1 MNIENSGVLAKLFK
15 SEAGGSS
22 LLSGAKGAEGFSE
35 AFKEQLEQ
43 LIGIDAEALIAQQQK
58 QGLTGAQILASLTGK
73 ELPEGMMDID
83 LEQTLSALTEVLE
96 HIEMVGADSEA
107 VLTGQLSE
115 ESIVEIKQLLES
127 IDNAKGLADI
137 KQILA
142 SEENTEAL
150 QNIVKLVDGEM
161 DELKHGLETGT
172 QGAAV
177 LASLLKQSPAPL
189 LKQSQA
195 SEHSQTEHSAAISKN
210 SEHSPIIS
218 THADGEELSKLKVV
232 IGQGTKQVLSQLD
245 KNEQGKAVTNSQN
258 PSSTSLSSN
267 ASLLDKEPDNIP
279 FDKEAFAAK
288 ISKTN
293 EMIEAAKQGKLEV
306 AEANQSKSGDEHSVS
321 KLVLNMLPEN
331 RSSVAA
337 NNKVEIPAMNQPVN
351 SPGWNKELGEKVV
364 WMFNKTIPSAEVRLN
379 PQHLGPISIKLDVSQ
394 DQASIAFTAQN
405 AVVKEALEQALPKL
419 REMLS
424 TQQLNLTEVTV
435 NQHQSPDQGQSRGF
449 DRMAQEE
456 RQGQNQGNQTNVA
469 DSGDVADDLANEID
483 SGRAVAS
490 NGLLS
495 IYA

>member
-15 SEAGGSS
+15 SEAGASS
-22 LLSGAKGAEGFSE
+22 LLSGTKGAEGFSE

-43 LIGIDAEALIAQQQK
+43 LTGIDAEALIAQQQK

-83 LEQTLSALTEVLE
+83 LEQTLAALTEVLE
-96 HIEMVGADSEA
+96 HIEMAAADSEA
-107 VLTGQLSE
+107 ALTAELSE
-115 ESIVEIKQLLES
+115 ENIAEIKQLLVS

-137 KQILA
+137 KQMLA

-150 QNIVKLVDGEM
+150 QNIVKLVNGEI
-161 DELKHGLETGT
+161 DELEHGLEKDT
-172 QGAAV
+172 QGAAL
-177 LASLLKQSPAPL
+177 LASLLKQS
-189 LKQSQA
+189 QSSEQPQ
-195 SEHSQTEHSAAISKN
+195 SEHSGAFSKN
-210 SEHSPIIS
+210 SEGSPGIS
-218 THADGEELSKLKVV
+218 THVDGEELSKLKVA
-232 IGQGTKQVLSQLD
+232 IGQGAKQVLSQLD
-245 KNEQGKAVTNSQN
+245 NNEQGKAVMSTQN
-258 PSSTSLSSN
+258 QATASLSSN
-267 ASLLDKEPDNIP
+267 ASLLDKEPDNMP
-279 FDKEAFAAK
+279 FDKDAFAAK

-293 EMIEAAKQGKLEV
+293 EMIAAAKQGKLEIT
-306 AEANQSKSGDEHSVS
+306 EASLPKSSEEHSVS

-379 PQHLGPISIKLDVSQ
+379 PQHLGPISIKLDVNH

-419 REMLS
+419 REMLN

-435 NQHQSPDQGQSRGF
+435 TQHQSSDQGQSRGF

-456 RQGQNQGNQTNVA
+456 RQGQNQGNQTNVG

-483 SGRAVAS
+483 NGRAVAS